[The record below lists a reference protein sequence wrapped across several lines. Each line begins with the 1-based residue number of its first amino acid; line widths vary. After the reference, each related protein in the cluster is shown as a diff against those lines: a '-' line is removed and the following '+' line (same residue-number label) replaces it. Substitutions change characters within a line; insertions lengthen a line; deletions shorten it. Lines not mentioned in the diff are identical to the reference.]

1 MSAETT
7 IKDLFVKPSKE
18 DKKRILQNESIL
30 LDDLQIKQVRRS
42 YNIFYTIFPY
52 QGFQL

>member
-18 DKKRILQNESIL
+18 DKKKILQNESIL
-30 LDDLQIKQVRRS
+30 LDDLQIKQVRNS
-42 YNIFYTIFPY
+42 CSILNSIK
-52 QGFQL
+52 